1 MNQPGSGKWRILSGL
16 LCCGLLV
23 VTVACLNEQSM
34 AGFPDGYLT
43 DYDRA
48 TKTPYEYLCFA
59 SLLFCLYFAYLTFVR
74 TSKTGLRLGW
84 GILAYVL
91 TIVLPAVLLKHYFL
105 DWLHLDNGIGG

>member
-1 MNQPGSGKWRILSGL
+1 MNPPGSGKWRILSGL
-16 LCCGLLV
+16 LCCGLV
-23 VTVACLNEQSM
+23 VLTLARLTEQSM

-48 TKTPYEYLCFA
+48 TKSPYEYLCFA
-59 SLLFCLYFAYLTFVR
+59 SLLFCLYFAYLAIFR
-74 TSKTGLRLGW
+74 TRKTGLQLGW
-84 GILAYVL
+84 GIAAYVL